1 MPSWLTVLLISVFAV
16 SAVFLVDRTTKNALS
31 RKMGNRPTRSDREFY
46 DAFFKGTD
54 FSEEMIS
61 SVRRIF
67 QKQINFDLSRLQA
80 DDDLSGDFKAIWDL
94 DSMSSVEIVVDLE
107 KTFDIKISDQEA
119 TEMTSFRKVVQVIHH
134 ILTEKQKC

>member
-1 MPSWLTVLLISVFAV
+1 
-16 SAVFLVDRTTKNALS
+16 
-31 RKMGNRPTRSDREFY
+31 MGNRPTRSDREFY